1 MNQLLISYPVCTFI
15 DFFKEIYEEESY
27 SEDSKVSS
35 SFGSEDS
42 KSLYSA
48 ANSKSNSKNTRFLT
62 AIMRLE
68 RFYSSVRE
76 EISPLSED
84 GATLLAS
91 QDYVGFFKACGP
103 NYLRGIRRAQE
114 LFATFIFTST
124 SDEKASQ
131 FISKMKTS
139 KWTSTSSSNFKQE
152 ESELE
157 IHIQGFGLG
166 LRQDGSDAL
175 MATTLEQY
183 RKAIEFGYKAMTTV
197 GKNHQIGMVYGFE
210 IAPWVYNTEFQVAA
224 GLLDVVI
231 EVPVTRSLIPKVSDG
246 GTCSS
251 TVLIKDKND
260 NCCEQESLYKDGA
273 YVGPDYSGD
282 GTDAVCKPVRT
293 LDPNIIR
300 DNMVNNGEFVARLDS
315 TLRYKMTA
323 LSTLENCISAAN
335 TISDNFKYNK
345 LKSKDSAGYD
355 RLTDSRVSLAE
366 LKLSLDP
373 KKDFRVVKQL
383 SREIFE
389 WMEMYYEP
397 CLAAIF
403 GANVGFTPQSD
414 VNFFMAYPWYSHD
427 ECMKLTCLSPSL
439 RWDRATGT
447 KCVSGVLHGTA
458 AVEYTSSETFCAK
471 DVDQFGDT
479 EVCKYDQSA
488 MSECQTTE
496 IKDTCWKDLETTSLE
511 RLMTHFCNPVVTYD
525 VVDEDTENK
534 MDTAWNSCRP

>member
-1 MNQLLISYPVCTFI
+1 M
-15 DFFKEIYEEESY
+15 
-27 SEDSKVSS
+27 
-35 SFGSEDS
+35 
-42 KSLYSA
+42 
-48 ANSKSNSKNTRFLT
+48 T
-62 AIMRLE
+62 AIMRVE

-76 EISPLSED
+76 DISPLSED

-114 LFATFIFTST
+114 LFATFIFEAS
-124 SDEKASQ
+124 SDETAKQFTASVK
-131 FISKMKTS
+131 IARWSGSRKSTNTESSKFKQQ
-139 KWTSTSSSNFKQE
+139 TSS
-152 ESELE
+152 LE
-157 IHIQGFGLG
+157 IHIQGYGLG
-166 LRQDGSDAL
+166 LRQDGSEAL
-175 MATTLEQY
+175 MATTIEQY

-197 GKNHQIGMVYGFE
+197 AKQHQIGMVYGFE

-224 GLLDVVI
+224 GLLSVVI
-231 EVPVTRSLIPKVSDG
+231 EVPVTRSLIPKATA

-251 TVLIKDKND
+251 TDLIKDKNN
-260 NCCEQESLYKDGA
+260 NCCEKESLYKNGA
-273 YVGPDYSGD
+273 YVGSDYSGD

-293 LDPNIIR
+293 LDPNVIR

-315 TLRYKMTA
+315 TLRHKLTA

-335 TISDNFKYNK
+335 SISDNFKYNK

-355 RLTDSRVSLAE
+355 RLTETRVSLAE
-366 LKLSLDP
+366 LKLALDP

-397 CLAAIF
+397 CQAAIF
-403 GANVGFTPQSD
+403 GANVGFTPESE
-414 VNFFMAYPWYSHD
+414 VNYFMAYPWYSHD

-439 RWDRATGT
+439 RWDRSTGK
-447 KCVSGVLHGTA
+447 KCVSGVLHGSA
-458 AVEYTSSETFCAK
+458 AVAYTSSDTYCAK
-471 DVDQFGDT
+471 DVDKFEAT
-479 EVCKYDQSA
+479 ESCKYDLSA
-488 MSECQTTE
+488 MNLVQTTE

-525 VVDEDTENK
+525 LVEGDVKTK
-534 MDTAWNSCRP
+534 MKTAWDACRP